1 MRQRILRA
9 VGILLGALVLWIAL
23 LFAAGAVVDSRVPID
38 LPPLSNVNVVND
50 RYVSAKGTWVI
61 DGERQA
67 APLQTTEII
76 CEREFMRCT
85 SATAQVD
92 GRSLHVNLDT
102 YEIAGWEKTRI
113 VFVDTAPTCAD
124 YIFTIDFS
132 TKAVS
137 GLRKKKPNGPSVP
150 ADCNTLDKELRLSLR
165 SGFKVSLSLKDEA
178 LPWFGH
184 LAISPFKLLRTA
196 P

>member
-76 CEREFMRCT
+76 CE
-85 SATAQVD
+85 
-92 GRSLHVNLDT
+92 
-102 YEIAGWEKTRI
+102 